1 MSKPEQP
8 DPIAEFKAQIGSQAF
23 KPVLADPPWQ
33 SSRCSPPR
41 PTAHGRGAR
50 SDRRAARV
58 G

>member
-33 SSRCSPPR
+33 SSRYSPPS
-41 PTAHGRGAR
+41 AR
-50 SDRRAARV
+50 SSRTRCQKRSSSRRV